1 MIYLKVRASFLMVT
15 HLFRIKA
22 ASLGLD
28 TKKVIYKS
36 DDKAT
41 HIPNSKL
48 LEILEMDPEE
58 KWEKIQ
64 DLISQV
70 SL

>member
-1 MIYLKVRASFLMVT
+1 LE
-15 HLFRIKA
+15 
-22 ASLGLD
+22 
-28 TKKVIYKS
+28 TKRVILKS

-48 LEILEMDPEE
+48 LEILEIEHEE

-64 DLISQV
+64 ELIK
-70 SL
+70 SLCDHSIEMFYIVQYHTL

>member
-1 MIYLKVRASFLMVT
+1 MIHYTMSIREIIT
-15 HLFRIKA
+15 HLFGIKV
-22 ASLGLD
+22 ASLGLG
-28 TKKVIYKS
+28 TKRAIYRS

-48 LEILEMDPEE
+48 LEILDMDPEK

-64 DLISQV
+64 ELINQE

>member
-1 MIYLKVRASFLMVT
+1 MFPLRRSEKNKIIYR
-15 HLFRIKA
+15 
-22 ASLGLD
+22 
-28 TKKVIYKS
+28 S

-48 LEILEMDPEE
+48 LEILEMDPEK

-64 DLISQV
+64 ELINKE